1 MNQNIRQCC
10 VCGCLQLSKPQ
21 WVTLGKTRLDQS
33 TSCDSSLHQPLSL
46 FECHSSYTRPLL
58 WLMHVYEILHYSRHR
73 PDDRPDDPPP
83 SSSHPEVLYWCD
95 RTRLDRPGHGGTDGR
110 SEGAIKVSFFTVFI
124 NSWWCWGE
132 PLPIMGSL
140 QPLTSVNR
148 AGQLSASAWAG
159 PMRALH

>member
-1 MNQNIRQCC
+1 MLCMW
-10 VCGCLQLSKPQ
+10 LSPVVKTT
-21 WVTLGKTRLDQS
+21 VGDFGKDT
-33 TSCDSSLHQPLSL
+33 
-46 FECHSSYTRPLL
+46 TRPEHKL
-58 WLMHVYEILHYSRHR
+58 WLITPPASVFIWMPQQLYPPSALINACLWDSALQPSPPRWPSRW
-73 PDDRPDDPPP
+73 PPP